1 MRLRRM
7 LAIAR
12 AEWIHNRRDPRSL
25 VVIVV
30 LPVVLLLLFG
40 YGINYDLQHI
50 PFAVYDLDGT
60 EMGRSLIQQF
70 QHSRYFS
77 LREVITDR
85 RRVDVL
91 LDTEEVVFVLVVPPG
106 LGRDLGAGRDAKVQ
120 ALLNGSDTVRANVA
134 LGYIEG
140 AILDYST
147 KLGIE
152 FARHHGLSGTTP
164 FTVHPIIFYNPGL
177 ESDNFII
184 PGLIVLLLAVL
195 TALLTSTCIVRER
208 ELGSF
213 ETLVASPATALEI
226 MLGKMLPY
234 AVMAFADVLLCII
247 AGRLIFGVRVTGNI
261 SLLLAI
267 SIVFLAASLSIGILF
282 SALAR
287 TQRVAIFLAFLGT
300 FLPTVLLSGFVFPL
314 RSMPAALQLI
324 SKVIPAT
331 HFLVV
336 VRSIYLKA
344 SGMAV
349 LWPLVLILAV
359 FAVTL
364 LAIAAKAFKKR
375 I

>member
-1 MRLRRM
+1 MKVRRM

-25 VVIVV
+25 AVIVV
-30 LPVVLLLLFG
+30 LPVMLLLLFG

-60 EMGRSLIQQF
+60 ETARKLLQQF

-77 LREVITDR
+77 LREVITNR

-91 LDTEEVVFVLVVPPG
+91 LDTDAVVFVLVVPPG
-106 LGRDLGAGRDAKVQ
+106 FGRDLGAGRDAKVQ
-120 ALLNGSDTVRANVA
+120 VLVNGFDTVRANVA

-140 AILDYST
+140 AVLDYST

-152 FARHHGLSGTTP
+152 FARHYGLGGTMP
-164 FTVHPIIFYNPGL
+164 FTVRPTILYNPGL
-177 ESDNFII
+177 ESVNFII

-234 AVMAFADVLLCII
+234 TVMAFADVLLCII
-247 AGRLIFGVRVTGNI
+247 AGRLIFGVKVAGNI
-261 SLLLAI
+261 PLLLAI
-267 SIVFLAASLSIGILF
+267 SLVFLAASLSIGILI
-282 SALAR
+282 SALVR
-287 TQRVAIFLAFLGT
+287 TQRVAIVLAFLGT
-300 FLPTVLLSGFVFPL
+300 FLPTVLLSGFMFPI
-314 RSMPAALQLI
+314 RSMPRALQLVSDI
-324 SKVIPAT
+324 IPAT
-331 HFLVV
+331 HFLAI

-349 LWPLVLILAV
+349 LWPAVLILAV
-359 FAVTL
+359 FAVVL
-364 LAIAAKAFKKR
+364 LLIAVKAFKKR